1 MTYKGKFTKRLTLI
15 CLIINVFKDGNMPL
29 YQIQQQKIIQ
39 IKPFSFKNE
48 RELQKLFEAN
58 LEALLGVR
66 FVASEF
72 TTGDRQRGRIDSLG
86 VDQDGTPVIVEY
98 KKTGKENV
106 INQGLFYLDWLV
118 DHKGDFTL
126 VAQEALGK
134 DTELDWA
141 SPRLILVAES
151 FSEYD
156 KYAVNRIGA
165 NIQLWT
171 YRRYGNDFLFLE
183 SIYVTTNQKV
193 SKKEKPIEIDINK
206 DDSDIAE
213 EIIYTLEDHLKGKS
227 DDVKIL
233 FDVLKERIFALNID
247 DDILE
252 KPNKIYI
259 SYKHGKNFCEIR
271 PQSKELKIWLDIS
284 MSELDDP
291 KKLSRDVSQIGHYG
305 TGEVETKLG
314 NLSELDDIM
323 YLIEQSYKQ
332 TL

>member
-1 MTYKGKFTKRLTLI
+1 
-15 CLIINVFKDGNMPL
+15 MPL
-29 YQIQQQKIIQ
+29 YQIKQLEVAQ
-39 IKPFSFKNE
+39 IKPSSFKNE

-58 LEALLGVR
+58 LEVLLGVR

-86 VDQDGTPVIVEY
+86 IDQDGSPVIVEY
-98 KKTGKENV
+98 KKSGKENV

-126 VAQEALGK
+126 AAQQVLGNNI
-134 DTELDWA
+134 EIDWS
-141 SPRLILVAES
+141 SPRLILVAEG

-171 YRRYGNDFLFLE
+171 YRRYGDNFLFLD
-183 SIYVTTNQKV
+183 SIYTTTSQKT
-193 SKKEKPIEIDINK
+193 SKKEKLDETSENK
-206 DDSDIAE
+206 DKAEIADE
-213 EIIYTLEDHLKGKS
+213 AIYSIDDHLKGKTE
-227 DDVKIL
+227 DVKIL
-233 FDVLKERIFALNID
+233 FDALKERIFALNAD
-247 DDILE
+247 GDILE

-259 SYKHGKNFCEIR
+259 SYKHGKNFCEVR
-271 PQSKELKIWLDIS
+271 PQSKEIKIWLDINIG
-284 MSELDDP
+284 ELDDP
-291 KKLSRDVSQIGHYG
+291 KKLSRDVSQVGHYG

-314 NLSELDDIM
+314 NLSELDDVM
-323 YLIEQSYKQ
+323 NLIEQSYKQ

>member
-1 MTYKGKFTKRLTLI
+1 M
-15 CLIINVFKDGNMPL
+15 FKEGIMPL
-29 YQIQQQKIIQ
+29 YQIKQQKVDQ
-39 IKPFSFKNE
+39 IKPSSFKNE

-58 LEALLGVR
+58 LETLLGVR

-126 VAQEALGK
+126 AAQEVLGK
-134 DTELDWA
+134 DIEIDWS

-171 YRRYGNDFLFLE
+171 YRRYGDDFLFLE
-183 SIYVTTNQKV
+183 SIFATTSQKTPR
-193 SKKEKPIEIDINK
+193 KEKVPEAEII
-206 DDSDIAE
+206 SDEVDE
-213 EIIYTLEDHLKGKS
+213 EIIYTIDDHLKGKTE
-227 DDVKIL
+227 DVKIL
-233 FDVLKERIFALNID
+233 FDTLRERIFALNTD
-247 DDILE
+247 GDILE
-252 KPNKIYI
+252 KPNKLYL
-259 SYKHGKNFCEIR
+259 SYKHGKNFCEVR
-271 PQSKELKIWLDIS
+271 LQSKELKIWLDIQYN
-284 MSELDDP
+284 ELDDP
-291 KKLSRDVSQIGHYG
+291 KQFGRDVSNVGHHG
-305 TGEVETKLG
+305 TGQVETKLG
-314 NLSELDDIM
+314 SLAELETVM
-323 YLIEQSYKQ
+323 YLIEQAYKQ

>member
-1 MTYKGKFTKRLTLI
+1 
-15 CLIINVFKDGNMPL
+15 MPL
-29 YQIQQQKIIQ
+29 YQIKQQKVNQ
-39 IKPFSFKNE
+39 IKPSSFKNE

-86 VDQDGTPVIVEY
+86 IDQDGTPVIVEY

-126 VAQEALGK
+126 VAQEKLGSNI
-134 DTELDWA
+134 EIDWS

-171 YRRYGNDFLFLE
+171 YRRYGDDFLFLE
-183 SIYVTTNQKV
+183 SIYATISQKI
-193 SKKEKPIEIDINK
+193 SKKDKAVEVEEIS
-206 DDSDIAE
+206 DDTDETE
-213 EIIYTLEDHLKGKS
+213 EIIYTLDDHLKGKS
-227 DDVKIL
+227 EDVKIL
-233 FDVLKERIFALNID
+233 FDSLKERIFALNVD
-247 DDILE
+247 GDILE

-259 SYKHGKNFCEIR
+259 SYKHGKNFCEVR
-271 PQSKELKIWLDIS
+271 PQSKEIKIWLDIS
-284 MSELDDP
+284 FTELDDP
-291 KKLSRDVSQIGHYG
+291 KKLSRDVSQVGHYG

-314 NLSELDDIM
+314 NLSELDDVM
-323 YLIEQSYKQ
+323 NLIEQSYKQ

>member
-1 MTYKGKFTKRLTLI
+1 
-15 CLIINVFKDGNMPL
+15 MPL
-29 YQIQQQKIIQ
+29 YQVKQQKVNQ
-39 IKPFSFKNE
+39 IKPSSFKNE

-134 DTELDWA
+134 DIELDWS

-151 FSEYD
+151 FTEYD

-171 YRRYGNDFLFLE
+171 YRRYGDDFLFLE
-183 SIYVTTNQKV
+183 SIFATTSQKA
-193 SKKEKPIEIDINK
+193 SKKEKAAEAETISEK
-206 DDSDIAE
+206 VEE
-213 EIIYTLEDHLKGKS
+213 EIIYTLDDHLKGKS
-227 DDVKIL
+227 EDVKNL
-233 FDVLKERIFALNID
+233 FDALKERIFALNAD

-259 SYKHGKNFCEIR
+259 SYKHGKNFCEVH
-271 PQSKELKIWLDIS
+271 PQSKDVKIWLDIS
-284 MSELDDP
+284 YSDLDDP
-291 KKLSRDVSQIGHYG
+291 KKFGRDVSNVGHHG

-314 NLSELDDIM
+314 NLSELDDVM
-323 YLIEQSYKQ
+323 NLIEQSYMQ

>member
-1 MTYKGKFTKRLTLI
+1 
-15 CLIINVFKDGNMPL
+15 MPL
-29 YQIQQQKIIQ
+29 YQIKQQRVLQV
-39 IKPFSFKNE
+39 KPSAFKNE

-58 LEALLGVR
+58 LEELLGVR
-66 FVASEF
+66 FIASEF

-86 VDQDGTPVIVEY
+86 IDQDGTPVIVEY
-98 KKTGKENV
+98 KKTGRENV

-118 DHKGDFTL
+118 DHKGDFALAAQQTL
-126 VAQEALGK
+126 GNEI
-134 DTELDWA
+134 EIDWS

-171 YRRYGNDFLFLE
+171 YRRYGDEFLFLE
-183 SIYVTTNQKV
+183 SIFATTSQKT
-193 SKKEKPIEIDINK
+193 SKKEIVVETETVI
-206 DDSDIAE
+206 E
-213 EIIYTLEDHLKGKS
+213 EIEEEVVYTLDDHLKGKS
-227 DDVKIL
+227 EDVNVL
-233 FDVLKERIFALNID
+233 FDALREKVFALNVEG
-247 DDILE
+247 DIIE

-271 PQSKELKIWLDIS
+271 PQSREVKIWLDIS
-284 MSELDDP
+284 FSELDDP
-291 KKLSRDVSQIGHYG
+291 KKLSRDVSQVGHYG

-314 NLSELDDIM
+314 NLSELDDVM

>member
-1 MTYKGKFTKRLTLI
+1 
-15 CLIINVFKDGNMPL
+15 MPL
-29 YQIQQQKIIQ
+29 YQIKQQKVNQ
-39 IKPFSFKNE
+39 IKPTSFKNE

-126 VAQEALGK
+126 VAQEKLGK
-134 DTELDWA
+134 DIELDWS
-141 SPRLILVAES
+141 SPRLILVAEN

-171 YRRYGNDFLFLE
+171 YRRYGDDFLFLE
-183 SIYVTTNQKV
+183 SIYATISQKIL
-193 SKKEKPIEIDINK
+193 KKEKPTEVETITDGNDIV
-206 DDSDIAE
+206 E
-213 EIIYTLEDHLKGKS
+213 EIIYTLDDHLKGKS
-227 DDVKIL
+227 EDVKTL
-233 FDVLKERIFALNID
+233 FDTLKERIFALNVD

-271 PQSKELKIWLDIS
+271 LQAKELKIWLDIPYGD
-284 MSELDDP
+284 LDDP
-291 KKLSRDVSQIGHYG
+291 KKLGRDVSKIGHYG

-314 NLSELDDIM
+314 NLSEISDVM

>member
-1 MTYKGKFTKRLTLI
+1 
-15 CLIINVFKDGNMPL
+15 MPL
-29 YQIQQQKIIQ
+29 YQIKQQKIIQ
-39 IKPFSFKNE
+39 IKPSSFKTE
-48 RELQKLFEAN
+48 RELQKLFEEN
-58 LEALLGVR
+58 LETLLGVR

-98 KKTGKENV
+98 KKTNKENV

-126 VAQEALGK
+126 VAQEKLGN
-134 DTELDWA
+134 DIELDWS

-171 YRRYGNDFLFLE
+171 YRRYSDDFLFLE
-183 SIYVTTNQKV
+183 SIYATTSQKA
-193 SKKEKPIEIDINK
+193 SRK
-206 DDSDIAE
+206 E
-213 EIIYTLEDHLKGKS
+213 EIADAKTTSEEVEDEVIYTLDDHIKGKS
-227 DDVKIL
+227 EDVKIL
-233 FDVLKERIFALNID
+233 FDALKERIFALNAD
-247 DDILE
+247 GDILE
-252 KPNKIYI
+252 KPNKIYV
-259 SYKHGKNFCEIR
+259 SYKHGKNFCEVR
-271 PQSKELKIWLDIS
+271 LQAKELKIWLDIHHTD
-284 MSELDDP
+284 LDDP
-291 KKLSRDVSQIGHYG
+291 KNLGRDVSSIGHYG

-314 NLSELDDIM
+314 NLAELDDVM
-323 YLIEQSYKQ
+323 DLIEQAYKQ

>member
-1 MTYKGKFTKRLTLI
+1 
-15 CLIINVFKDGNMPL
+15 MPL
-29 YQIQQQKIIQ
+29 YQVKQKTVHQ
-39 IKPFSFKNE
+39 IKPSSFKNE
-48 RELQKLFEAN
+48 RELQKLFEEN
-58 LEALLGVR
+58 LDALLGVR

-98 KKTGKENV
+98 KKSGKENV

-126 VAQEALGK
+126 VAQEILGN
-134 DTELDWA
+134 DIELDWS

-171 YRRYGNDFLFLE
+171 YRRYGVDFLFLD
-183 SIYVTTNQKV
+183 SIFATINQKA
-193 SKKEKPIEIDINK
+193 SRKEKPTEAEIVS
-206 DDSDIAE
+206 DDAETIE
-213 EIIYTLEDHLKGKS
+213 EIVYSLDDHLKGKS
-227 DDVKIL
+227 EDVKVL
-233 FDVLKERIFALNID
+233 FEALKERIFALNVD
-247 DDILE
+247 NDILE

-259 SYKHGKNFCEIR
+259 SYKHGKNFCEVR
-271 PQSKELKIWLDIS
+271 PQSREIKIWLDIPYGD
-284 MSELDDP
+284 LDDP
-291 KKLSRDVSQIGHYG
+291 KKLGRDVSKLGHYG
-305 TGEVETKLG
+305 TGDVETKLA
-314 NLSELDDIM
+314 NLSELDDVM

>member
-1 MTYKGKFTKRLTLI
+1 
-15 CLIINVFKDGNMPL
+15 MPL
-29 YQIQQQKIIQ
+29 YQIKQKAVYQ
-39 IKPFSFKNE
+39 IKPSSFKNE
-48 RELQKLFEAN
+48 RELQELFEEN

-98 KKTGKENV
+98 KKSGKENV

-126 VAQEALGK
+126 VAQEVLGK
-134 DTELDWA
+134 DIELDWS

-171 YRRYGNDFLFLE
+171 YRRYGADFLFLD
-183 SIYVTTNQKV
+183 SIFATINQKAP
-193 SKKEKPIEIDINK
+193 KKEKPTVTEIV
-206 DDSDIAE
+206 SDNAEIIE
-213 EIIYTLEDHLKGKS
+213 EIIYSLYDHLKGKS
-227 DDVKIL
+227 EDVKIL
-233 FDVLKERIFALNID
+233 FEAIKERIFALNVD
-247 DDILE
+247 NDILE
-252 KPNKIYI
+252 KPNKIYV
-259 SYKHGKNFCEIR
+259 SYKHGKNFCEVR
-271 PQSKELKIWLDIS
+271 PQSKEIKIWLDIPYS
-284 MSELDDP
+284 DLDDP
-291 KKLSRDVSQIGHYG
+291 KKLSRDVSKVGHYG
-305 TGEVETKLG
+305 TGDVETKLA
-314 NLSELDDIM
+314 NLSKLDDVM

>member
-1 MTYKGKFTKRLTLI
+1 
-15 CLIINVFKDGNMPL
+15 MPL
-29 YQIQQQKIIQ
+29 YQIKQQKVLQ
-39 IKPFSFKNE
+39 ITPSSYKNE

-58 LEALLGVR
+58 LEELLGVR

-86 VDQDGTPVIVEY
+86 IDQDGTPVIVEY

-126 VAQEALGK
+126 AAQETLGQ
-134 DTELDWA
+134 EIEIDWS

-171 YRRYGNDFLFLE
+171 YRKYGEDFLFLE
-183 SIYVTTNQKV
+183 SIYATTSQKS
-193 SKKEKPIEIDINK
+193 SKSEKPVEITETS
-206 DDSDIAE
+206 DDSEVSE
-213 EIIYTLEDHLKGKS
+213 EAIYTLDDHLKGKS
-227 DDVKIL
+227 EDVKIL
-233 FDVLKERIFALNID
+233 FDALKERIFALNAD
-247 DDILE
+247 GDILE

-259 SYKHGKNFCEIR
+259 SYKHGKNFCEVR
-271 PQSKELKIWLDIS
+271 PQSKEVKIWLDIS
-284 MSELDDP
+284 YGELDDP
-291 KKLSRDVSQIGHYG
+291 KRLGRDVSQLGHYG
-305 TGEVETKLG
+305 TGDVETKLG
-314 NLSELDDIM
+314 NLSELDDVM
-323 YLIEQSYKQ
+323 NLIEQSYKQ